1 MKIGMIGTLAVASLA
16 VVGCG
21 KKDGGAEP
29 AKAAE
34 KTVAAAP
41 VDKNAVMV
49 SVNGKKLTR
58 GEIDADV
65 ATFIEARKA
74 QIPPE
79 QIEEAKK
86 VIGEQMAQQ
95 FVMKTILLGEAEKK
109 GIKVTDADKKKH
121 NDEFVKTNASRPG
134 APKSLEE
141 AAAQHPLGKERGLKE
156 LEESFKIQK
165 LLDQEVTSKI
175 KVDAKKVADMIQ
187 NISSNNQE
195 MAKKALDA
203 EAKIKTL
210 AKQLEGLK
218 GDALAKKFAE
228 LAKANSECPSK
239 EKGGDLGEFTR
250 GQMVKEFDEV
260 AFKSA
265 PFVVSAPVK
274 TQFGWHLVMVTKKTP
289 AVEAKGDTPASPE
302 KVQASHILVS
312 ARAPQKVPSKEEVEK
327 GMKRQEEQMALRKY
341 FDTLRAAAKI
351 EAPGYPNLAP
361 PPAAPA
367 PAAKPAAKPA
377 KPIESKP
384 VEVKKP
390 ATAPAP
396 AAKPAE
402 AKK

>member
-1 MKIGMIGTLAVASLA
+1 MKIKMIGTVVVASLA

-21 KKDGGAEP
+21 KKNGGAEP
-29 AKAAE
+29 ETAAE
-34 KTVAAAP
+34 KPAAP
-41 VDKNAVMV
+41 VDKGAVLV

-58 GEIDADV
+58 GELDADL
-65 ATFIEARKA
+65 AAFLEARKG

-95 FVMKTILLGEAEKK
+95 FVMKTILLDEADKK
-109 GIKVTDADKKKH
+109 GVKVTDDDRKKH
-121 NDEFVKTNASRPG
+121 NDEFAKANANRPG

-141 AAAQHPLGKERGLKE
+141 AAAQHPLGKARGLKE

-165 LLDQEVTSKI
+165 LLEQEVTSKI
-175 KVDAKKVADMIQ
+175 TVDAKKVADMIQ
-187 NISSNNQE
+187 NITSNNQE

-210 AKQLEGLK
+210 AQQLAGLK

-265 PFVVSAPVK
+265 PFEVSAPVK
-274 TQFGWHLVMVTKKTP
+274 TQFGWHLIMVTKKTP

-302 KVQASHILVS
+302 KVQASHILVM
-312 ARAPQKVPSKEEVEK
+312 AREPQKVPSKEDVEK
-327 GMKRQEEQMALRKY
+327 GMKRQEEQTAMRTY
-341 FDTLRAAAKI
+341 FDALRAAAKI
-351 EAPGYPNLAP
+351 EAPGFPSLAP
-361 PPAAPA
+361 APA
-367 PAAKPAAKPA
+367 PAAKPAATPA
-377 KPIESKP
+377 KPIETKP
-384 VEVKKP
+384 VEAK
-390 ATAPAP
+390 
-396 AAKPAE
+396 KPAE